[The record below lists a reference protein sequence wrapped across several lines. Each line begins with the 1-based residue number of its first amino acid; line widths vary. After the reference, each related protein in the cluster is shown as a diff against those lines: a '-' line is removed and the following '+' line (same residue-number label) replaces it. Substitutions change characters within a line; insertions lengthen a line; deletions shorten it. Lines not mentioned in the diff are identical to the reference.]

1 MEKSIQS
8 KEQLI
13 ISTLF
18 SCNREIKNFHNET
31 KLFENF
37 IDKQPIYHYNML
49 TVYSNITDVPFQN
62 LNENELFNESYI
74 KMNDRKNYYVYFQ
87 KVNEF
92 LSGFSLN
99 IQQSLNESLV
109 VNDKKVG
116 FANILNIDTFKND
129 LKLLLSKLESIDSFG
144 LSKQIIKIKSS
155 LNLPLYVYGFNIVNN
170 FHLLSEL
177 QTKFGILQSEMI
189 SVIYDRP
196 NKSILFCTKQKIVL
210 YDIKKDEFMEI
221 KFKLNFTSSKGYL
234 QTLKEE
240 TEIFDMFEI
249 YTNPI
254 VLDIKFTDNLYNDGK
269 YLNYVKYMD
278 SQKIVR

>member
-92 LSGFSLN
+92 LSGFSLD
-99 IQQSLNESLV
+99 IQKSLNESLIV
-109 VNDKKVG
+109 DKKKVENL
-116 FANILNIDTFKND
+116 NILNIDTFKND
-129 LKLLLSKLESIDSFG
+129 LKQLLSKLESIDNFS
-144 LSKQIIKIKSS
+144 LPKNVIKIKSS

-170 FHLLSEL
+170 FQLLFEL
-177 QTKFGILQSEMI
+177 QTKFNILQNELI
-189 SVIYDRP
+189 SIIYDKS
-196 NKSILFCTKQKIVL
+196 NKSILFCTKTRIIL
-210 YDIKKDEFMEI
+210 YDIQKDEFIET
-221 KFKLNFTSSKGYL
+221 KFKLDLKSSKGYL
-234 QTLKEE
+234 QILKEE
-240 TEIFDMFEI
+240 TEIFDMYEI

-254 VLDIKFTDNLYNDGK
+254 ILNIKFTDNLYNDGK
-269 YLNYVKYMD
+269 YADYIKYID
-278 SQKIVR
+278 SQKIIR